1 MEHYNPE
8 ALHRNI
14 FSMDFYESESG
25 KRAMAC
31 CRRHLKQ
38 GTKKKKKSNLKVFM
52 ETMRTE
58 FEGCEQSKRR
68 FLPHVHWPIFSTYDL
83 GKRAAFISDEHLL
96 VGATL
101 HSPRTC
107 RFLK

>member
-1 MEHYNPE
+1 MLQATSEAEDYNS
-8 ALHRNI
+8 A
-14 FSMDFYESESG
+14 
-25 KRAMAC
+25 
-31 CRRHLKQ
+31 
-38 GTKKKKKSNLKVFM
+38 NLKVFM

-68 FLPHVHWPIFSTYDL
+68 FLPHVHWPTFSTYDL

>member
-1 MEHYNPE
+1 MNTTI
-8 ALHRNI
+8 HRSFLETILNGL
-14 FSMDFYESESG
+14 FMNQKSG
-25 KRAMAC
+25 KEPWHVVGDIRSKELYTA
-31 CRRHLKQ
+31 
-38 GTKKKKKSNLKVFM
+38 NLKVFM
-52 ETMRTE
+52 VTMRTE

-68 FLPHVHWPIFSTYDL
+68 FLPHVHWPTFSTYEL
-83 GKRAAFISDEHLL
+83 GKRAAFISEEHLL